1 MPTNLSMD
9 VLRGQSKDC
18 EMEIFIISYFY
29 PDGSWAGILD
39 TKKTLSSAQQIV
51 DMAKASEYND
61 CIFVITEM
69 YVTD

>member
-1 MPTNLSMD
+1 MP
-9 VLRGQSKDC
+9 VYV
-18 EMEIFIISYFY
+18 ISYFY

-39 TKKTLSSAQQIV
+39 AKKTLSSAQQIV

>member
-1 MPTNLSMD
+1 M
-9 VLRGQSKDC
+9 Q
-18 EMEIFIISYFY
+18 IFIISYFY

-39 TKKTLSSAQQIV
+39 TKKTLSSAQEIV